1 MSTEG
6 VVTIRTGREKPIR
19 QGHPWVFSGAIARAQ
34 NAAPGA
40 VVTVVAHDGVFLG
53 RGYWNPR
60 SQIQVRLLTWRDEA
74 VDQGWWRQTLR
85 RAVAAR
91 LPQLEANG
99 GCRLVNAEN
108 DFLPGLIVDRY
119 ADYLVLQALTLYI
132 DQQKEMLARL
142 LVETLDDA
150 GLPVRGVYE
159 RSDVDV
165 RAKEGLKPSVGLLW
179 GEEPPARAAFCAA
192 SLTQLVDIHAGHKTG
207 YYLDQLGNHRLFA
220 DALASSGPGA
230 RVLNLF
236 SYSGGFGLAVDG
248 PIVNVDASR
257 EALSLASDT
266 YAANGRPQPENI
278 QADAFQYLREAE
290 ARGERFD
297 AIVCDPPKF
306 AHTQQQVER
315 AARGYKD
322 LNLRCFRLL
331 NAGGCL
337 MTFSCSG
344 AISADLFQ
352 KIVFGALVDSGR
364 QAQILQRLG
373 PGSDHPVALTFPEG
387 AYLKGLL
394 LRVY

>member
-1 MSTEG
+1 MNTEG
-6 VVTIRTGREKPIR
+6 VVTIRAGREKPVR

-40 VVTVVAHDGVFLG
+40 VVTVVAYDGTFLG
-53 RGYWNPR
+53 RGYWNPK
-60 SQIQVRLLTWRDEA
+60 SQIQVRLLTWREEVVNED
-74 VDQGWWRQTLR
+74 WWRQTLR

-91 LPQLEANG
+91 LYQAEVNS

-119 ADYLVLQALTLYI
+119 ADYLVLQALTLHI
-132 DQQKEMLARL
+132 DQQKEMLAQL
-142 LVETLDDA
+142 LVEILDDA

-179 GEEPPARAAFCAA
+179 GEEPPARVAFCAA
-192 SLTQLVDIHAGHKTG
+192 GLTRLADIRAGHKTG
-207 YYLDQLGNHRLFA
+207 YYLDQLVNHRLLTA
-220 DALASSGPGA
+220 TLASSLPGA

-266 YAANGRPQPENI
+266 YAANSRPQPENV
-278 QADAFQYLREAE
+278 QADAFQFLRDAE
-290 ARGERFD
+290 ARCERFD

-331 NAGGCL
+331 NPGGYL

-352 KIVFGALVDSGR
+352 KIAFGALVDSGR
-364 QAQILQRLG
+364 QAQILQQLG
-373 PGSDHPVALTFPEG
+373 PGGDHPVALTFPEG

>member
-1 MSTEG
+1 MSAAG
-6 VVTIRTGREKPIR
+6 VVTIRAGREKPVR
-19 QGHPWVFSGAIARAQ
+19 QGHPWVFSGAIASAQ
-34 NAAPGA
+34 SAAPGA
-40 VVTVVAHDGVFLG
+40 VVTVVAHDGAFLG
-53 RGYWNPR
+53 RGYWNPK
-60 SQIQVRLLTWRDEA
+60 SQIQVRLLTWRDETI
-74 VDQGWWRQTLR
+74 DKSWWRKTLR

-91 LPQLEANG
+91 LPQLEASS
-99 GCRLVNAEN
+99 GCRLVNAES

-119 ADYLVLQALTLYI
+119 ADYLVLQALTLHI
-132 DQQKEMLARL
+132 DQRKEMLAQL
-142 LVETLDDA
+142 LVEILDEV
-150 GLPVRGVYE
+150 GLPARGVYE

-179 GEEPPARAAFCAA
+179 GEEPPARVAFCAA
-192 SLTQLVDIHAGHKTG
+192 GSTRLADIRAGHKTG
-207 YYLDQLGNHRLFA
+207 YYLDQLVNHRL
-220 DALASSGPGA
+220 LAATLANSLPGA
-230 RVLNLF
+230 RLLNLF

-266 YAANGRPQPENI
+266 YATNSRPQPENV
-278 QADAFQYLREAE
+278 QADAFQFLRDAE
-290 ARGERFD
+290 DQGERFD
-297 AIVCDPPKF
+297 AVVCDPPKF

-331 NAGGCL
+331 NPGGYL

-364 QAQILQRLG
+364 QAQILQQLG